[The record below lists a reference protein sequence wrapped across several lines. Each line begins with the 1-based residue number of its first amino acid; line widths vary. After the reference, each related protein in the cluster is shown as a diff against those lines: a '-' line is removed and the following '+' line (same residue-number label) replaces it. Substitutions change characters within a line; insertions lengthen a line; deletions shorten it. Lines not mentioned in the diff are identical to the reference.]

1 MARSRSFRGALLC
14 WSRAGR
20 GRSAPGRWYYVTVLA
35 ANGEPEAT
43 VRYRSRAG
51 RNQAL
56 RRLRRRYPERAV
68 HRLGPLPGGG
78 RPSLTTPNR

>member
-1 MARSRSFRGALLC
+1 MARARSFHGALLC

-20 GRSAPGRWYYVTVLA
+20 GRTAPPRWYYLTVLA

-56 RRLRRRYPERAV
+56 RRLRARYPERAV
-68 HRLGPLPGGG
+68 HRLGD
-78 RPSLTTPNR
+78 RPVRGLASLTSKP

>member
-1 MARSRSFRGALLC
+1 MARARSFRGALLC
-14 WSRAGR
+14 WSRVGR
-20 GRSAPGRWYYVTVLA
+20 GRTAPARWYYLTVLA

-56 RRLRRRYPERAV
+56 RRLRARYPERAV
-68 HRLGPLPGGG
+68 HRLGNLPGRGT
-78 RPSLTTPNR
+78 PSVTS